1 MTIDLDNVNHELVN
15 RVIEEG
21 GNDVVRCFQCGSCTA
36 DCPSAGIEPF
46 NVRRIVRAAILGV
59 DELSKDSEDIW
70 SCTTCFLCM
79 ERCPQDAKPTEVIVA
94 LRRLYSKEHGLLPGT
109 RKASQNVW
117 NTGHT
122 VDIDDEIM
130 KRREKLGL
138 PHNPPTVLDNPDAL
152 KELQKII
159 AKRKTQKFFEGNGG
173 KERPEEVKK

>member
-1 MTIDLDNVNHELVN
+1 MTIDLDNVNHGLVN

-36 DCPSAGIEPF
+36 DCPSASIEPY

-79 ERCPQDAKPTEVIVA
+79 ERCPQDAKPTDVIVA
-94 LRRLYSKEHGLLPGT
+94 LRRIYCGEHGLLPGT
-109 RKASQNVW
+109 SKACLNVW
-117 NTGHT
+117 KTGHT
-122 VDIDDEIM
+122 VDVDEEVM
-130 KRREKLGL
+130 KKREKFGL
-138 PHNPPTVLDNPDAL
+138 PRNPPTTLDNPDAI

-159 AKRKTQKFFEGNGG
+159 AKRNAQKFFEENGG
-173 KERPEEVKK
+173 KDKTGEANK